1 MKNLFP
7 RHLPGKPNSFKDYL
21 SGVFR
26 NKKRHECQ
34 KVGNLRRCSS
44 TTRLQESQL
53 RALVAMSFPPVTVG
67 DMTGRNVPVT
77 FEGDCF
83 PQFSH
88 LEKSNFLCEVCVPYQ
103 KWAVENGKPHARLRT
118 QKQASVEGILAGT
131 A

>member
-1 MKNLFP
+1 VEFFETKGVMNAKRLEIL
-7 RHLPGKPNSFKDYL
+7 RH
-21 SGVFR
+21 
-26 NKKRHECQ
+26 
-34 KVGNLRRCSS
+34 CSS

-53 RALVAMSFPPVTVG
+53 RTLVATSFPPVTVG
-67 DMTGRNVPVT
+67 DMAGRDVPVT

-103 KWAVENGKPHARLRT
+103 KWAMENGKPHARLRSR
-118 QKQASVEGILAGT
+118 KQASVEAILAGT